1 MQNPRSTSDPAAPLR
16 VVYFG
21 TPAFAVP
28 ALQHLTGSVDFDV
41 CLVVT
46 QPDRPAG
53 RGRRLTPS
61 PVKVATHQL
70 GLPLY
75 QPETLRTPDLRRP
88 LSDVAA
94 DLFVVAAYGVIFGPN
109 TLSLPRLA
117 CVNLHASLL
126 PRYRGASP
134 ISAAIVNGDESTGV
148 SLMIMERGLDTGP
161 VISSREIKVDRGD
174 TTASLTERL
183 ATVAAD
189 LVASDLAPFAMGE
202 CRATIQPT
210 FGASLTRPLLKADG
224 WIDWNRPAA
233 TIERQIRAMWPW
245 PRAWTT
251 VAGAPMQIHAAEVSD
266 SDIRRSGREIPGT
279 IRRDGSH
286 VTILCGDGDLALK
299 TVQLAGGT
307 PLDGDAF
314 LRRHPNAVNTILG
327 IDNGPTD
334 SVAPWII
341 PV

>member
-1 MQNPRSTSDPAAPLR
+1 MRNPRSAPDHAVPLR

-28 ALQHLTGSVDFDV
+28 ALQRLVGSADFDV

-61 PVKVATHQL
+61 PVNVAAEQL
-70 GLPLY
+70 GLPVY

-88 LSDVAA
+88 LIAAAA
-94 DLFVVAAYGVIFGPN
+94 DLFVVAAFGIIFGPK
-109 TLSLPRLA
+109 TLSLPRVA

-134 ISAAIVNGDESTGV
+134 VSAAILSGDQSTGV
-148 SLMIMERGLDTGP
+148 SLMAMEHGLDTGP
-161 VISSREIKVDRGD
+161 VIATRRIEIDGDD
-174 TTASLTERL
+174 TTESLTERL
-183 ATVAAD
+183 ERVAAD
-189 LVASDLAPFAMGE
+189 LVASDLHPFATGN
-202 CRATIQPT
+202 RVPTPQPSRD
-210 FGASLTRPLLKADG
+210 ASLTRPLLKADG
-224 WIDWNRPAA
+224 WVDWSRPAA
-233 TIERQIRAMWPW
+233 SIERHIRAMWPW

-251 VAGAPMQIHAAEVSD
+251 VAGTPMQIHASELTD
-266 SDIRRSGREIPGT
+266 GENQRSGTQKPGT
-279 IRRDGSH
+279 IRREGSNL
-286 VTILCGDGDLALK
+286 TIACGDGRLTLK

-307 PLDGDAF
+307 PIDGDAF
-314 LRRHPNAVNTILG
+314 LRRHPNAENTMLG
-327 IDNGPTD
+327 SEPGPDDLT
-334 SVAPWII
+334 APLII

>member
-1 MQNPRSTSDPAAPLR
+1 MQNPRCATDHAAPLR

-28 ALQHLTGSVDFDV
+28 ALERLTGSAEFDV

-46 QPDRPAG
+46 QPDRLAG

-61 PVKVATHQL
+61 PVRVAAQQL
-70 GLPLY
+70 GLPVY
-75 QPETLRTPDLRRP
+75 QPESLRTSDLRHP
-88 LSDVAA
+88 LIDADA
-94 DLFVVAAYGVIFGPN
+94 DLFVVAAYGVIFGEK

-134 ISAAIVNGDESTGV
+134 ISAAIVNGDASTGV
-148 SLMIMERGLDTGP
+148 SMMIMERGLDTGP
-161 VISSREIKVDRGD
+161 TIATREIAIDRDD

-183 ATVAAD
+183 ATLAGD
-189 LVASDLAPFAMGE
+189 LVESELPRFAFGE
-202 CRATIQPT
+202 RQSTAQPSID
-210 FGASLTRPLLKADG
+210 ASLTRPLLKSDG
-224 WIDWNRPAA
+224 WIHWSQPAV
-233 TIERQIRAMWPW
+233 TIERRIRAMWPW

-251 VAGAPMQIHAAEVSD
+251 IAGVLMQIHAAEMSD
-266 SDIRRSGREIPGT
+266 GQNRRLGSATPGT
-279 IRRDGSH
+279 IRRDGSRL
-286 VTILCGDGDLALK
+286 TISCGDVDLVLK

-307 PLDGDAF
+307 PIDGDAF
-314 LRRHPNAVNTILG
+314 LRRHPDVLNTILG
-327 IDNGPTD
+327 SENGPD
-334 SVAPWII
+334 DPVAPLII